1 MKFTKFIVVFI
12 ILQVPAL
19 SAQSAIFKIAD
30 PSNDV
35 RYYYR
40 STILKATG
48 NFHDEID
55 IIGFDINN
63 SNLVVLYEGEPLN
76 DYKHLYKMTVFWN
89 GDYTSINKTSFQF
102 GFGSNA
108 ATTRIYDNQFHTNRS
123 ILAVNC
129 INASFGRLEML
140 IPGYDLIKNPANPSY
155 IEGSSIY
162 LEDAYREYYID
173 NLTYSNITT
182 ASSYSIGA
190 LVLGISVNLFI
201 LFISKKGNE

>member
-1 MKFTKFIVVFI
+1 MRFTKLIVFFI
-12 ILQVPAL
+12 ILQVPLL
-19 SAQSAIFKIAD
+19 SVQSSIFNITD

-40 STILKATG
+40 TTILKATG

-63 SNLVVLYEGEPLN
+63 SNFVILYEGEPLN
-76 DYKHLYKMTVFWN
+76 DYKHLYKMTVYWD
-89 GDYTSINKTSFQF
+89 GDETSINKTSFQF
-102 GFGSNA
+102 GFGVNA

-140 IPGYDLIKNPANPSY
+140 IPGYDLIKDPANPSY
-155 IEGSSIY
+155 IEGTSIY

-173 NLTYSNITT
+173 NLTYSNITK
-182 ASSYSIGA
+182 ASNYSIGT
-190 LVLGISVNLFI
+190 LIFGISINLLI
-201 LFISKKGNE
+201 LFNSNRRK